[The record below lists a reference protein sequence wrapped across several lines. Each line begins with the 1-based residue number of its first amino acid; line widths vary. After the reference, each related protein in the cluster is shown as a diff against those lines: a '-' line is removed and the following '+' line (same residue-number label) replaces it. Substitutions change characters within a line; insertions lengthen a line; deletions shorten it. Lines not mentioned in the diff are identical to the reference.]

1 MISGSEIGTL
11 FTGNS
16 LFKTEKILCSSKRK
30 KKKKK
35 KKKEKKRKK
44 KKRNRID
51 FVVKKI

>member
-1 MISGSEIGTL
+1 MISGSEIGIL

-35 KKKEKKRKK
+35 KKEKKEKK